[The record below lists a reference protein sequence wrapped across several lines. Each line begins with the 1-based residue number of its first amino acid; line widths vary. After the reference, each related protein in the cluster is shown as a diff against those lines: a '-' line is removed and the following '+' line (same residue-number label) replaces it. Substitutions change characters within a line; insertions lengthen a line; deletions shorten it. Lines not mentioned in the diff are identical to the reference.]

1 MIAFVPERGVKLP
14 RTGAESRSHPE
25 PVMRNVMQNI
35 FTPPVITL
43 VVLGVACV
51 FFMNGKVRSDIV
63 ALCALLAL
71 LLFGIL
77 TPAEGLSGF
86 SNPVVLMMVGLFVVG
101 AGIFRTGLAKM
112 IGSRILRIGGRNEN
126 LLLVLVMLV
135 TAVVG
140 AFVSNTGTVAM
151 MMPIVMSMAAAS
163 GISVRRYLMPMAF
176 ASSMGLFTLISTPP
190 NLVIQEV
197 IIDNGMEP
205 LGFFAFAPVGAVL
218 VALGTVMLFFLS
230 RLLVVKG
237 GDAAAHKNAP
247 KTLAQLVEEY
257 NLAHR
262 SFRVT
267 VPDGSAVVGKTV
279 GELRIGTDYEVSVGR
294 IRHAGQKGFL
304 RPAAEEVAGPN
315 SVLEA
320 GDTMVLLGEE
330 DNVERFVCDNGLIM
344 DNEDPTTVGASSE
357 NGYAEAFILPDSQ
370 LINRTVA
377 DSRFR
382 ELYNVNVLGIQRH
395 GMYDMG
401 DIRDARIHAGDAL
414 LIEGTWKDIAAL
426 GQYSDE
432 FVLVGE
438 PEKQAERV
446 TIDRKAPLAALIMA
460 GMIVVMV
467 LDLVPAVVAVLSA
480 AALMVL
486 TGCLRNMEEAYAGIN
501 WSSVT
506 LIAAMIPMSIAFD
519 KTGIT
524 AAISGFL
531 LHGLG
536 NIGPRGLLVAVYF
549 ATSLM
554 TVFLSNTATAVLFAP
569 IAMNAAVEMGV
580 SPYPFLFAV
589 AVAASMC
596 FASPFSTPP
605 NALVMSAGGYKFG
618 DYVRVGLPLQV
629 VMGVVM
635 IFFLPLVFPF
645 GG

>member
-1 MIAFVPERGVKLP
+1 MDEYSIAKVISIRYLASVIFPIYL
-14 RTGAESRSHPE
+14 
-25 PVMRNVMQNI
+25 MQNI
-35 FTPPVITL
+35 FTPPIITL
-43 VVLGVACV
+43 AILLVSCV

-86 SNPVVLMMVGLFVVG
+86 SSSVVIMMVGLFIVG

-112 IGSRILRIGGRNEN
+112 ISSRILRIGGRNEN
-126 LLLVLVMLV
+126 LLLVLVMVV

-140 AFVSNTGTVAM
+140 AFVSNTGTVAV
-151 MMPIVMSMAAAS
+151 MMPIVMSMAAAA
-163 GISVRRYLMPMAF
+163 GISARRYLMPMAF

-205 LGFFAFAPVGAVL
+205 LGFFAFAPVGGIIV
-218 VALGTVMLFFLS
+218 VVGTALLFFLS
-230 RLLVVKG
+230 RLLVVKEG
-237 GDAAAHKNAP
+237 ETSARKGKA

-257 NLAHR
+257 NLSHR
-262 SFRVT
+262 SFRVS
-267 VPDGSAVVGKTV
+267 VPETSPVVGKTV
-279 GELRIGTDYEVSVGR
+279 GEMRIGSNYDVSVGR
-294 IRHAGQKGFL
+294 IKHTAPKGLL
-304 RPAAEEVAGPN
+304 RSATEEVAGPD
-315 SVLEA
+315 SILQA
-320 GDTMVLLGEE
+320 GDTLLVLGAAE
-330 DNVERFVCDNGLIM
+330 NVDRFVCDNGLIM
-344 DNEDPTTVGASSE
+344 DEWSPSTARESSQT
-357 NGYAEAFILPDSQ
+357 GYAEAFIMPNSQ
-370 LINRTVA
+370 LINHTVA

-382 ELYNVNVLGIQRH
+382 ELYNVNVLGIQRQ
-395 GMYDMG
+395 GAYDMG
-401 DIRDARIHAGDAL
+401 DIRDIRMHSGDAL
-414 LIEGTWKDIAAL
+414 LIEGEWKDITAL
-426 GQYSDE
+426 EQYTDE

-438 PEKQAERV
+438 PEKQAARV
-446 TIDRKAPLAALIMA
+446 TLDRKAPIAALIMT
-460 GMIVVMV
+460 GMITVMV
-467 LDLVPAVVAVLSA
+467 FDLVPAVAAVLSA
-480 AALMVL
+480 AVLMVL
-486 TGCLRNMEEAYAGIN
+486 TGCLRNMEEAYTSIN
-501 WSSVT
+501 WSSIV

-524 AAISGFL
+524 NAISGFL

-536 NIGPRGLLVAVYF
+536 DIGPRGLLAAVYF

-554 TVFLSNTATAVLFAP
+554 TMFLSNTATAVLFAP
-569 IAMNAAVEMGV
+569 IAMDAAVRMGA

-618 DYVRVGLPLQV
+618 DYIRVGLPLQV
-629 VMGVVM
+629 IMGVVM

-645 GG
+645 NG